1 MDHIGSAA
9 DRRSASEIMAD
20 ARTLQARQ
28 APRVLAAAGRL
39 LRGAVTPGV
48 GESGTI
54 EARRL
59 AVHRS
64 AAGAQ

>member
-1 MDHIGSAA
+1 MNHIGSAA

-20 ARTLQARQ
+20 ARTLQARH
-28 APRVLAAAGRL
+28 APRALAAAGRW

-59 AVHRS
+59 TVRRS
-64 AAGAQ
+64 AAGVQ